1 MSPPNAYN
9 IVYTTETLL
18 RIVYDCEATCVLTS
32 DQFLQE
38 TGVKKLE
45 ELTESFGVSWFPTTR
60 TRTGEMGEEV
70 HGCDLEMLDQPH
82 PEDVPFLQ
90 YTSGSTG

>member
-1 MSPPNAYN
+1 M
-9 IVYTTETLL
+9 
-18 RIVYDCEATCVLTS
+18 LTS
-32 DQFLQE
+32 DQFLHE
-38 TGVKKLE
+38 TGAKKLE

-60 TRTGEMGEEV
+60 TRVGEMGGEV
-70 HGCDLEMLDQPH
+70 HSRDLEMLDQPH